1 MKRLSVP
8 KIGQFCLAFT
18 LASGFV
24 GLRAQSPATD
34 AHQQAPTPEE
44 AQARK
49 VWREA
54 IHALPAPSAG
64 CFHSSYPNTQW
75 EEVACEDPKPLR
87 FTRQISHGPETEGS
101 TPLTLGDGSD
111 YVAQAPYGH
120 HIKVAL
126 GEFTAWKNLKSEK
139 GGGYPNQYTLQLNTN
154 NDYKSPACDGYSGC
168 FSWQQYIIS
177 SDFYPIGG
185 HGPTG
190 KTETFIQDWLIGYG
204 YKPGICPSGWT
215 YSQPFGNASQCFR
228 NSKAAVVYNGQIPI
242 YNLPQLALEGSA
254 NDDGTDQVEAF
265 YGKDAYRVSTP
276 DTLTD
281 IGFDWSQAEFNV
293 FGNGGSSGADFN
305 SGAGLE
311 VAVLLDYGS
320 SAAPICQPPSKRLG
334 TTGETNNLKPD
345 GCATGFDNY
354 PYIEFIETN

>member
-1 MKRLSVP
+1 MNRLSVTR
-8 KIGQFCLAFT
+8 IGQFCLAFT

-34 AHQQAPTPEE
+34 APHQALTPEE

-49 VWREA
+49 DWREA

-64 CFHSSYPNTQW
+64 CFHASYPNTQW
-75 EEVACEDPKPLR
+75 EEVACEEPKPLK
-87 FTRQISHGPETEGS
+87 FTRQISNGPVTEGI
-101 TPLTLGDGSD
+101 TPLTVGNGRDF
-111 YVAQAPYGH
+111 VAQAPNGH
-120 HIKVAL
+120 FIKVAL
-126 GEFTAWKNLKSEK
+126 GEFTGWKNLKSEK

-154 NDYKSPACDGYSGC
+154 DDPDSPACDGYSGC
-168 FSWQQYIIS
+168 FSWQQYVIS
-177 SDFYPIGG
+177 SDFYPIG

-190 KTETFIQDWLIGYG
+190 KTEVFIQDWLIGYG
-204 YKPGICPSGWT
+204 YEKGICPNGWT
-215 YSQPFGNASQCFR
+215 YSAPAGNASQCFR

-242 YNLPQLALEGSA
+242 SNLPELALEGSA

-265 YGKDAYRVSTP
+265 YGKDAYRVTTP

-293 FGNGGSSGADFN
+293 FGNGGGSGADFN
-305 SGAGLE
+305 SGAALE

-320 SAAPICQPPSKRLG
+320 STAPKCQTPSKRLG
-334 TTGETNNLKPD
+334 TTGETNNLNP
-345 GCATGFDNY
+345 GACVTGFDNY
-354 PYIEFIETN
+354 PYIEFVEGN